1 MTTNRNFNDLY
12 AFTQVVKLGN
22 FSRAAQS
29 LGVQPSALSHRINDL
44 ENRLNTK
51 LLNRTTR
58 SMSPT
63 EAGQRL
69 YERIAPMFGGI
80 QEELAA
86 LGDLRG
92 KVSGSVSKKTDFVVA
107 GAEAGSKLEKAQS
120 LGITVLSEEEL
131 LGMLG

>member
-22 FSRAAQS
+22 FSRAAQL
-29 LGVQPSALSHRINDL
+29 LGVQLSALSHQMSDL

-69 YERIAPMFGGI
+69 YEQISPMFGGI

-92 KVSGSVSKKTDFVVA
+92 NVSG
-107 GAEAGSKLEKAQS
+107 
-120 LGITVLSEEEL
+120 
-131 LGMLG
+131 